1 MGYRDLFAMIIVPK
15 KLVEYEINH
24 QRKITVHTC
33 NNKENGKQALN
44 ESSAKKFI
52 IKLEHDAVILLVNPL
67 SNGIGKLAAFPVA
80 ADTSPPLVSED
91 ASVEGEVEEANVLLL
106 LGGVIVAVEV
116 IVAIFLFSK
125 SGLALV
131 FESELECSSFDS
143 PSPSLSPSPS
153 PSRSRSDS
161 DCGC

>member
-1 MGYRDLFAMIIVPK
+1 M
-15 KLVEYEINH
+15 
-24 QRKITVHTC
+24 
-33 NNKENGKQALN
+33 
-44 ESSAKKFI
+44 

-67 SNGIGKLAAFPVA
+67 SNGTGKLTAFPVA

-116 IVAIFLFSK
+116 IVAMFLFSK

-131 FESELECSSFDS
+131 FEFELECSSFDS
-143 PSPSLSPSPS
+143 PSLS